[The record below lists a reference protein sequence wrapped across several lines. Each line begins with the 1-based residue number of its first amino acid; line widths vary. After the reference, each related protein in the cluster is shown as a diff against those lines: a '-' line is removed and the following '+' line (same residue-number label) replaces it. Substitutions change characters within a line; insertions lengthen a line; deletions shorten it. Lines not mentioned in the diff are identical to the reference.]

1 MMRSRGA
8 TFWGLSLPP
17 VLWLVIFF
25 AVPLVCIFAFSLRAD
40 MRGDLLQPF
49 TPTLDQYDKLLH
61 KGNYFQLLWK
71 SALMAFA
78 VAAMAVALAFPVAYF
93 LAFRA
98 GNRAGLFLVLI
109 LIPSWTSFLLR
120 IMAWKVML
128 GSNGVINSFLD
139 YAGVIERPLSF
150 LLYNRI
156 AVIITLTYVW
166 TPFVALPI
174 LAALQRIE
182 PAWHEAAADLGANA
196 VHRFLDITFPL
207 SLPGVLAGFFMCFI
221 PTVGEYVTPLL
232 VGGSKGSMYGNL
244 VQDFFTKAANWPF
257 GAALSMVMLA
267 ATLIFIVVALRLI
280 DPQKVVT

>member
-1 MMRSRGA
+1 MRTRNA

-17 VLWLVIFF
+17 VLWLVVFF
-25 AVPLVCIFAFSLRAD
+25 AVPLCLIFAFSLRAD
-40 MRGDLLQPF
+40 MRGDLLAPF
-49 TPTLDQYDKLLH
+49 TPTLGQYDKLLD
-61 KGNYFQLLWK
+61 KGNYFRLLGK

-78 VAAMAVALAFPVAYF
+78 VAGMAVAFAYPVAYY

-98 GNRAGLFLVLI
+98 GRRAGLLLVLI

-139 YAGVIERPLSF
+139 YIGAIEQPLSF

-156 AVIITLTYVW
+156 AVVITLTYVW

-182 PAWHEAAADLGANA
+182 PAWHEAAADLGANP
-196 VHRFLDITFPL
+196 VHRFLDITLPL
-207 SLPGVLAGFFMCFI
+207 SMPGLLAGFFMCFI

-267 ATLIFIVVALRLI
+267 ATLVFIVVALRLI
-280 DPQKVVT
+280 DPRKVVA

>member
-1 MMRSRGA
+1 MRTRNA

-17 VLWLVIFF
+17 VLWLAVFF
-25 AVPLVCIFAFSLRAD
+25 AVPLCLIFAFSLRAD

-49 TPTLDQYDKLLH
+49 TPTLEQYDKLLD
-61 KGNYFQLLWK
+61 KGNYFRLLGK

-78 VAAMAVALAFPVAYF
+78 VAGMAVAFAYPVAYY

-98 GNRAGLFLVLI
+98 GRRAGLLLVLI

-139 YAGVIERPLSF
+139 YIGAIEQPLSF

-156 AVIITLTYVW
+156 AVVITLTYVW

-182 PAWHEAAADLGANA
+182 PAWHEAAADLGANP
-196 VHRFLDITFPL
+196 VHRFLDITLPL
-207 SLPGVLAGFFMCFI
+207 SMPGLLAGFFMCFI

-267 ATLIFIVVALRLI
+267 ATLVFIVVALRLI
-280 DPQKVVT
+280 DPRKVVA

>member
-1 MMRSRGA
+1 MRTRNA

-17 VLWLVIFF
+17 VLWLAVFF
-25 AVPLVCIFAFSLRAD
+25 AVPLCLIFAFSLRAD

-49 TPTLDQYDKLLH
+49 TPTLEQYDKLLD
-61 KGNYFQLLWK
+61 KGNYFRLLGK

-78 VAAMAVALAFPVAYF
+78 VAGMAVAFAYPVAYY

-98 GNRAGLFLVLI
+98 GKRAGLLLVLI

-139 YAGVIERPLSF
+139 YIGAIEQPLSF

-182 PAWHEAAADLGANA
+182 PAWHEAAADLGANP
-196 VHRFLDITFPL
+196 VHRFLDITLPL
-207 SLPGVLAGFFMCFI
+207 SMPGLLAGFFMCFI

-267 ATLIFIVVALRLI
+267 ATLVFIVVALRLI
-280 DPQKVVT
+280 DPRKVVA

>member
-1 MMRSRGA
+1 MRTRNA

-17 VLWLVIFF
+17 VLWLVVFF
-25 AVPLVCIFAFSLRAD
+25 AVPLCLIFAFSLRAD

-49 TPTLDQYDKLLH
+49 TPTLEQYDKLLD
-61 KGNYFQLLWK
+61 KGNYFRLLGK

-78 VAAMAVALAFPVAYF
+78 VAGMAVAFAYPVAYY

-98 GNRAGLFLVLI
+98 GRRAGLLLVLI

-139 YAGVIERPLSF
+139 YVGAIEQPLSF

-182 PAWHEAAADLGANA
+182 PAWHEAAADLGANP
-196 VHRFLDITFPL
+196 VHRFLDITLPL
-207 SLPGVLAGFFMCFI
+207 SMPGLLAGFFMCFI

-267 ATLIFIVVALRLI
+267 ATLVFIVVALRLI
-280 DPQKVVT
+280 DPRKVVA

>member
-1 MMRSRGA
+1 
-8 TFWGLSLPP
+8 
-17 VLWLVIFF
+17 VLWLVVFF
-25 AVPLVCIFAFSLRAD
+25 AVPLCLIFAFSLRAD
-40 MRGDLLQPF
+40 MRGDLLAPF
-49 TPTLDQYDKLLH
+49 TPTLEQYDKLLD
-61 KGNYFQLLWK
+61 KGNYFRLLGK

-78 VAAMAVALAFPVAYF
+78 VAGMAVAFAYPVAYY

-98 GNRAGLFLVLI
+98 GRRAGLLLVLI

-139 YAGVIERPLSF
+139 YIGAIEQPLSF

-156 AVIITLTYVW
+156 AVVITLTYVW

-182 PAWHEAAADLGANA
+182 PAWHEAAADLGANP
-196 VHRFLDITFPL
+196 VHRFLDITLPL
-207 SLPGVLAGFFMCFI
+207 SMPGLLAGFFMCFI

-267 ATLIFIVVALRLI
+267 ATLVFIVVALRLI
-280 DPQKVVT
+280 DPRKVVA

>member
-1 MMRSRGA
+1 MRTRNA

-17 VLWLVIFF
+17 VLWLVVFF
-25 AVPLVCIFAFSLRAD
+25 AVPLCLIFAFSLRAD
-40 MRGDLLQPF
+40 MRGDLLAPF
-49 TPTLDQYDKLLH
+49 TPTLEQYDKLLD
-61 KGNYFQLLWK
+61 KGNYFRLLGK

-78 VAAMAVALAFPVAYF
+78 VAGMAVAFAYPVAYY

-98 GNRAGLFLVLI
+98 GRRAGLLLVLI

-139 YAGVIERPLSF
+139 YIGAIEQPLSF

-156 AVIITLTYVW
+156 AVVITLTYVW

-182 PAWHEAAADLGANA
+182 PAWHEAAADLGANP
-196 VHRFLDITFPL
+196 VHRFLDITLPL
-207 SLPGVLAGFFMCFI
+207 SMPGLLAGFFMCFI

-267 ATLIFIVVALRLI
+267 ATLVFIVVALRLI
-280 DPQKVVT
+280 DPRKVVA

>member
-1 MMRSRGA
+1 
-8 TFWGLSLPP
+8 
-17 VLWLVIFF
+17 
-25 AVPLVCIFAFSLRAD
+25 
-40 MRGDLLQPF
+40 
-49 TPTLDQYDKLLH
+49 
-61 KGNYFQLLWK
+61 
-71 SALMAFA
+71 
-78 VAAMAVALAFPVAYF
+78 VAGMAVAFAYPVAYY

-98 GNRAGLFLVLI
+98 GRRAGLLLVLI

-139 YAGVIERPLSF
+139 YIGAIEQPLSF

-156 AVIITLTYVW
+156 AVVITLTYVW

-182 PAWHEAAADLGANA
+182 PAWHEAAADLGANP
-196 VHRFLDITFPL
+196 VHRFLDITLPL
-207 SLPGVLAGFFMCFI
+207 SMPGLLAGFFMCFI

-267 ATLIFIVVALRLI
+267 ATLVFIVVALRLI
-280 DPQKVVT
+280 DPRKVVA

>member
-1 MMRSRGA
+1 MRTRNA

-17 VLWLVIFF
+17 VLWLVVFF
-25 AVPLVCIFAFSLRAD
+25 AVPLCLIFAFSLRAD

-49 TPTLDQYDKLLH
+49 TPTLEQYDKLLD
-61 KGNYFQLLWK
+61 KGNYFRLLGK

-78 VAAMAVALAFPVAYF
+78 VAGMAVAFAYPVAYY

-98 GNRAGLFLVLI
+98 GRRAGLLLVLI

-139 YAGVIERPLSF
+139 YIGAIEQPLSF

-156 AVIITLTYVW
+156 AVVITLTYVW

-182 PAWHEAAADLGANA
+182 PAWHEAAADLGANP
-196 VHRFLDITFPL
+196 VHRFLDITLPL
-207 SLPGVLAGFFMCFI
+207 SMPGLLAGFFMCFI

-267 ATLIFIVVALRLI
+267 ATLVFIVVALRLI
-280 DPQKVVT
+280 DPRKVVA

>member
-1 MMRSRGA
+1 MRSRGA

-17 VLWLVIFF
+17 VLWLVVFF
-25 AVPLVCIFAFSLRAD
+25 AVPLCLIFAFSLRAD

-61 KGNYFQLLWK
+61 KGNYFRLLWK
-71 SALMAFA
+71 SVLMAFA
-78 VAAMAVALAFPVAYF
+78 VAAMAVALAYPVAYF

-139 YAGVIERPLSF
+139 YAGVIEQPLSF

-196 VHRFLDITFPL
+196 VRRFLDITFPL

-244 VQDFFTKAANWPF
+244 IQDFFTKAANWPF

-267 ATLIFIVVALRLI
+267 ATLIFIVMALRLI
-280 DPQKVVT
+280 DPKKVVA

>member
-1 MMRSRGA
+1 MRARGA

-17 VLWLVIFF
+17 VLWLVVFF
-25 AVPLVCIFAFSLRAD
+25 AVPLFLILAFSLRAD

-49 TPTLDQYDKLLH
+49 TPTLDQYEKLLH
-61 KGNYFQLLWK
+61 KGNYFRLLWK

-78 VAAMAVALAFPVAYF
+78 VAAMAVVLAFPVAYF

-139 YAGVIERPLSF
+139 YAGLIEQPLSF

-156 AVIITLTYVW
+156 AVVITLTYVW

-182 PAWHEAAADLGANA
+182 PAWHEAAADLGANPI
-196 VHRFLDITFPL
+196 HRFLDITLPL

-257 GAALSMVMLA
+257 GAALSMVMLG

-280 DPQKVVT
+280 DPRKVMA